1 MTTVSWYTKI
11 RSNRI
16 ASVTLVMLMVTS
28 VLAMLAYLVIP
39 DKSHNANRQILQLA
53 LKAPGSAHKICYQAE
68 DARKNN
74 QGQMS
79 AMIVGK
85 RDNRIYY
92 PYDEISYRDGETE
105 ILYEQSLISREGRF
119 ETKKLRFLLGSD
131 KFGRDV
137 LSRLILGLR
146 VSLTIGFLAV
156 IVSLFIGI
164 FIGSIGAYYG
174 GWADQVV
181 MIIINTSWSIPTLL
195 LAFAIILSLGKGYMV
210 IVLAVG
216 LTMWVDVARL
226 VRGQIKEER
235 EKPYVASGKVL
246 GLSDVRIVVRHIL
259 PNILAPILVIAAA
272 NFATAILVEAGLSY
286 LGLGIQPPAP
296 SLGNML
302 KENYAYAT
310 GGYVYLA
317 MCPIIM
323 IMFLVL
329 NFNLLGTALRD
340 VFDYKSKTR

>member
-1 MTTVSWYTKI
+1 MVTQSWYSNI
-11 RSNRI
+11 RSNRV
-16 ASVTLVMLMVTS
+16 ASFTIMLLVTTALLA
-28 VLAMLAYLVIP
+28 VLAYVTIP
-39 DKSHNANRQILQLA
+39 DKSRNANRQIVQLA
-53 LKAPGSAHKICYQAE
+53 LSAPGSTHQVCYQ
-68 DARKNN
+68 DKISQKSFSTRILNIVS
-74 QGQMS
+74 GQQ
-79 AMIVGK
+79 
-85 RDNRIYY
+85 DQNIYY
-92 PYDEISYRDGETE
+92 PYDSLSYDGTATT
-105 ILYEQSLISREGRF
+105 INYQNTVITRAGRYD
-119 ETKKLRFLLGSD
+119 TSSIYYLLGSD

-137 LSRLILGLR
+137 LSRIILGLR
-146 VSLTIGFLAV
+146 VSLTIGLLAV
-156 IVSLFIGI
+156 IVSLVIGI

-174 GWADQVV
+174 GRIDQIV
-181 MIIINTSWSIPTLL
+181 MVIINTSWSIPTLL

-210 IVLAVG
+210 IILAVG

-246 GLSDVRIVVRHIL
+246 GLSDLRIVLRHIL
-259 PNILAPILVIAAA
+259 PNIAGPILVIAAA

-310 GGYVYLA
+310 GGFVYLA
-317 MCPIIM
+317 LCPIIM

-340 VFDYKSKTR
+340 VFDYKSNTR

>member
-1 MTTVSWYTKI
+1 M
-11 RSNRI
+11 
-16 ASVTLVMLMVTS
+16 ASSTIILLAITS
-28 VLAMLAYLVIP
+28 LLAVLAYLFIP
-39 DKSHNANRQILQLA
+39 DKSHNANRQIVQLA
-53 LKAPGSAHKICYQAE
+53 LSAPGTSHQVCYQ
-68 DARKNN
+68 DQSSNPN
-74 QGQMS
+74 ISDVLLNIISGQQDQ
-79 AMIVGK
+79 
-85 RDNRIYY
+85 RLYY
-92 PYDEISYRDGETE
+92 PYDSMAYDGSTTTIHYQHSVINRPGSYETAS
-105 ILYEQSLISREGRF
+105 IFYM
-119 ETKKLRFLLGSD
+119 LGSD

-137 LSRLILGLR
+137 LSRMVLGLR
-146 VSLTIGFLAV
+146 VSLTIGLLAV
-156 IVSLFIGI
+156 VVSLFIGVL
-164 FIGSIGAYYG
+164 IGSIGAYYG
-174 GWADQVV
+174 GWIDQVV

-195 LAFAIILSLGKGYMV
+195 LAFAIILSLGKGYLV
-210 IVLAVG
+210 IILAVG

-246 GLSDVRIVVRHIL
+246 GLSDVRMVLRHIL
-259 PNILAPILVIAAA
+259 PNIMGPILVIAAA

-317 MCPIIM
+317 LCPIIM

>member
-16 ASVTLVMLMVTS
+16 ASVTLVMLMITS

-74 QGQMS
+74 QGYLS

-85 RDNRIYY
+85 RDNRIYF
-92 PYDEISYRDGETE
+92 PYDEISYRDGERE
-105 ILYEQSLISREGRF
+105 MFYEQSLISREGRF

-156 IVSLFIGI
+156 IVSLFIGVL
-164 FIGSIGAYYG
+164 IGSIGAYYG

-235 EKPYVASGKVL
+235 VKPYVASGKVL
-246 GLSDVRIVVRHIL
+246 GLSDARMVVRHML
-259 PNILAPILVIAAA
+259 PNIIGPILVIAAA
-272 NFATAILVEAGLSY
+272 NFATAILVESGLSY

-317 MCPIIM
+317 LCPIIT

-329 NFNLLGTALRD
+329 SFNLLGTALRD
-340 VFDYKSKTR
+340 VFDYKS